1 MLAAQRVLQYIK
13 GTLGQWIY
21 FLVESDFQ
29 LKAFCDTDWAGC
41 PDTRKSLI
49 GYCVFLGNSLISW
62 RSAEYRAMVSTCC
75 EITWLFYLLEDFKI
89 EHTKAALM
97 YCDNK
102 AALHI
107 AANPVFH
114 ERTKHI
120 EVDCHLIREKIQV
133 GNLQLADVFTKALG
147 LPVFMNL
154 GSRLGLINV
163 FNTSINYPKSF
174 QDSIAVPT
182 SEVSL
187 FLRGTIKK
195 KDEKK
200 VTKSGLGS
208 RKARLNKCKNLKKGQ
223 NGTKIVRLKFKKG
236 LNDTLGLE
244 GRVKSFN
251 EMAEFWI
258 EQLQKLLVVLKA

>member
-1 MLAAQRVLQYIK
+1 MLCSNRLSQFLIIPRKSHMLAARRVLQYIK
-13 GTLGQWIY
+13 GTPGQGIY
-21 FLVESDFQ
+21 FLAESDFQ

-62 RSAEYRAMVSTCC
+62 RSKKQTVVSRSSAEAEYRAMVSTCC
-75 EITWLFYLLEDFKI
+75 EITWLFYVLEDFKI

-114 ERTKHI
+114 ERMKHI

-154 GSRLGLINV
+154 VSRLGLINV
-163 FNTSINYPKSF
+163 FNKSINYPKSF

-182 SEVSL
+182 SEAALV
-187 FLRGTIKK
+187 FRGTVKK

-223 NGTKIVRLKFKKG
+223 NGTKTVRLIP
-236 LNDTLGLE
+236 N
-244 GRVKSFN
+244 V
-251 EMAEFWI
+251 
-258 EQLQKLLVVLKA
+258 